1 MKYIKT
7 KSTNNFLPANH
18 GLRIAAG
25 TALILLVPLVAMRIS
40 DDVSWDLTDFA
51 FMGTLIFATGLMLNL
66 VITKVR
72 NNNYR
77 LALGAAVILAFIY
90 IWAELAVGIFTNLG
104 S

>member
-1 MKYIKT
+1 MKNIKT

-18 GLRIAAG
+18 VLRIAAG

-51 FMGTLIFATGLMLNL
+51 IMGTLIFATGLMLNL

>member
-1 MKYIKT
+1 MKNIKT

-18 GLRIAAG
+18 VLRIAVG

-51 FMGTLIFATGLMLNL
+51 IMGTLIFATGLMLNL